1 MFYLDTSALVKLV
14 VAEPETRALE
24 AWIEAGTSALMTSD
38 LARVELV
45 RAVRRVVP
53 ERARDARVV
62 LDSLAIITVTSAT
75 YDDAARLEPAEL
87 RSLDA
92 VHLAVALELGD
103 SLGGLVT
110 YDHRLAAAAASYGI
124 EVVAPR

>member
-1 MFYLDTSALVKLV
+1 M
-14 VAEPETRALE
+14 
-24 AWIEAGTSALMTSD
+24 
-38 LARVELV
+38 
-45 RAVRRVVP
+45 VP

-75 YDDAARLEPAEL
+75 HDAAARLEPAEL

-110 YDHRLAAAAASYGI
+110 YDHRLAEAASYGI
-124 EVVAPR
+124 EVVAPRWSARGAARGPGFFPVPAGGGPGPVR

>member
-1 MFYLDTSALVKLV
+1 M
-14 VAEPETRALE
+14 
-24 AWIEAGTSALMTSD
+24 
-38 LARVELV
+38 
-45 RAVRRVVP
+45 VP

-75 YDDAARLEPAEL
+75 HDAAARLEPAEL

-110 YDHRLAAAAASYGI
+110 YDHRLAEAAALYGI
-124 EVVAPR
+124 EVVAPRWSARGAARGPGFFPVPAGGGPGPVR